1 MDKKM
6 KADEKRAR
14 RKEPK
19 PDGADSASTDPR
31 LIDPRFIEPPGVEY
45 PDMQLPPRAPGT

>member
-1 MDKKM
+1 M

-19 PDGADSASTDPR
+19 PEGAEQNSTDPR
-31 LIDPRFIEPPGVEY
+31 LIDPRFIEPPGADYGEM
-45 PDMQLPPRAPGT
+45 PLPPRAPNT